1 MDFRLLGPLEVL
13 DGHAPV
19 RLAAGKQ
26 RALLAL
32 LLLNANRTVARER
45 ILDDLWG
52 EDLPESAQ
60 KMVQIHVS
68 KLRRVLPPGMLHT
81 RPPGYSLQLAPDD
94 IDLHRFETLV
104 ASSRTELEAGR
115 AAEASAGFRAALAL
129 WRGPELAEFAAEPFA
144 PTEVARLEEVRISAL
159 EGRLEADLRLGRHG
173 DLVGELEALI
183 ARYPLR

>member
-1 MDFRLLGPLEVL
+1 MDFRILGPLEVR
-13 DGHAPV
+13 DGDREV
-19 RLAAGKQ
+19 RLRAGKE

-32 LLLNANRTVARER
+32 LLVNANRTLAIDR
-45 ILDDLWG
+45 IVDDLWG
-52 EDLPESAQ
+52 EDVPESAQ

-115 AAEASAGFRAALAL
+115 AAERS
-129 WRGPELAEFAAEPFA
+129 
-144 PTEVARLEEVRISAL
+144 EER
-159 EGRLEADLRLGRHG
+159 R
-173 DLVGELEALI
+173 VGKEC
-183 ARYPLR
+183 RSRWSPYH